1 MQKITVPG
9 TTITSTSR
17 RHLLMG
23 SAGAL
28 ALLALPGCDRSAV
41 KEAATGGA
49 ASGVK
54 TLVLTQSSDFQTG
67 SMMAQNNP
75 NLSIMRV
82 VFNSLTEY
90 DPKTLEPKP
99 SLASSWKMSDDQKT
113 LTLELRTD
121 VLFHNG
127 AKFTSADVL
136 AAIAFLQKDGVPSQ
150 VKHNGKIVTAAAPS
164 ESQVVLTLQH
174 PVSNIFDMLEMMV
187 IPQKDS
193 YEQMLTGAAFVGTG
207 PFKVDSYKHGQG
219 MSLSAN
225 DKYFKGRP
233 KIDKLEV
240 QIVAEAS
247 SRVASLKTGA
257 SHISMDLP
265 PLDITALIADS
276 KFANVIAETWDSA
289 MYVASNVT
297 IGPLDKKEVRQA
309 IAWSVDRDAIVS
321 KVLSGIGQTSSLPW
335 SKNSPAYDE
344 AAARSYKY
352 NPDKA
357 KQMIAAAGAV
367 GKEVKIC
374 YVGAQAAFASVAEIV
389 QAGINAT
396 GLKATMVPMQ
406 PADFFKG
413 LSGEG
418 LPGLFVNGH
427 GFGQLRPATLLKGAF
442 PFNADKNASRFSN
455 DKYKALSNAIWQNT
469 DASKAKAQ
477 YNEVNALLLDEQFVS
492 DLALGAHTYTIS
504 ARVKGL
510 AYTALDYLILD
521 QADLG

>member
-1 MQKITVPG
+1 MKKISISTA
-9 TTITSTSR
+9 TITSSTR
-17 RHLLMG
+17 RQLLMG
-23 SAGAL
+23 SAGAI

-41 KEAATGGA
+41 KEAATGSST
-49 ASGVK
+49 SGVK
-54 TLVLTQSSDFQTG
+54 TLVMTQSTDFNTG
-67 SMMAQNNP
+67 TMMAQNNP

-90 DPKTLEPKP
+90 DPKTMEPKP
-99 SLASSWKMSDDQKT
+99 SLASGWKMSDDQKS
-113 LTLELRTD
+113 LTLDLRTD
-121 VLFHNG
+121 VLFHDG

-136 AAIAFLQKDGVPSQ
+136 AALAFMQKDGVPSQ
-150 VKHNGKIVTAAAPS
+150 VKHNAKIVTASAPS

-193 YEQMLTGAAFVGTG
+193 YEKMLTGAAFVGTG

-233 KIDKLEV
+233 KIDKVEV

-257 SHISMDLP
+257 SHVSMDLP
-265 PLDITALIADS
+265 PLDITGLIADA
-276 KFANVIAETWDSA
+276 KFSNVIAETWDSA

-297 IGPLDKKEVRQA
+297 IAPLDKKEVRQA
-309 IAWSVDRDAIVS
+309 IAWSVDREAIVS

-335 SKNSPAYDE
+335 SKSSLAYD
-344 AAARSYKY
+344 AAAVSHYKY
-352 NPDKA
+352 NPEKA
-357 KQMIAAAGAV
+357 KQMIEAAGAA

-374 YVGAQAAFASVAEIV
+374 YVAAQAGFASVAEIV

-442 PFNADKNASRFSN
+442 PFNADKNASRYSN
-455 DKYKALSNAIWQNT
+455 DQYKALSNAIWENT
-469 DASKAKAQ
+469 DPTKAKAQ
-477 YNEVNALLLDEQFVS
+477 YDEINKLLLDEQFVS
-492 DLALGAHTYTIS
+492 DLALGAHTHTIS
-504 ARVKGL
+504 NRVKGI

-521 QADLG
+521 QADLA

>member
-1 MQKITVPG
+1 MKKPIFPG
-9 TTITSTSR
+9 TPVTSSSR
-17 RHLLMG
+17 RQLLIG

-41 KEAATGGA
+41 KEAATA
-49 ASGVK
+49 STTSGVK

-67 SMMAQNNP
+67 TMMAQNNP
-75 NLSIMRV
+75 NLSVMRV
-82 VFNSLTEY
+82 VFNPLTEY
-90 DPKTLEPKP
+90 DVKTMEPKP
-99 SLASSWKMSDDQKT
+99 SLASAWKMSDDQKT
-113 LTLELRTD
+113 LTLDLRTD

-127 AKFTSADVL
+127 ARFTSADVL
-136 AAIAFLQKDGVPSQ
+136 AAIAFMQKDTTPSQ
-150 VKHNGKIVTAAAPS
+150 VKHNAKIITAAAPS
-164 ESQVVLTLQH
+164 ESQVVLTLAH

-193 YEQMLTGAAFVGTG
+193 YEQMLTGAAFIGTG

-225 DKYFKGRP
+225 EKYFKGRP
-233 KIDKLEV
+233 KIDKLEI

-257 SHISMDLP
+257 VHISMDLP
-265 PLDITALIADS
+265 PLDITGLITDS
-276 KFANVIAETWDSA
+276 KFVNVIAETWDSA
-289 MYVASNVT
+289 MYVGSNVT
-297 IGPLDKKEVRQA
+297 IAPLDKKEVRQA

-335 SKNSPAYDE
+335 SKSSPAYDE
-344 AAARSYKY
+344 AAGSSYKY
-352 NPDKA
+352 NPEKA
-357 KQMIAAAGAV
+357 KQMITAAGAA
-367 GKEVKIC
+367 GQEVKIH
-374 YVGAQAAFASVAEIV
+374 YVAAQAGFASVAEIV

-455 DKYKALSNAIWQNT
+455 DQYKALANAIWQNT
-469 DASKAKAQ
+469 DAGKAKAQ
-477 YNEVNALLLDEQFVS
+477 YAEVSALMLDQQFIS
-492 DLALGAHTYTIS
+492 DLALGAHTYTS
-504 ARVKGL
+504 STRVKGL

-521 QADLG
+521 QADLS

>member
-1 MQKITVPG
+1 MKKPIPFTTVVN
-9 TTITSTSR
+9 STSR
-17 RHLLMG
+17 RQLLMG
-23 SAGAL
+23 GAGAL

-41 KEAATGGA
+41 KEAATGSTT
-49 ASGVK
+49 SGVK
-54 TLVLTQSSDFQTG
+54 TLVMTQSSDFQTG
-67 SMMAQNNP
+67 TMMAQNNP

-82 VFNSLTEY
+82 IFNPLTEY
-90 DPKTLEPKP
+90 DVKTMEPKP
-99 SLASSWKMSDDQKT
+99 SLASGWKMSDDQKT
-113 LTLELRTD
+113 LTLDLRTD
-121 VLFHNG
+121 VTFHNG

-136 AAIAFLQKDGVPSQ
+136 AAIAYMQKDTTPSQ
-150 VKHNGKIVTAAAPS
+150 VKHDAKIITASAAS
-164 ESQVVLTLQH
+164 ESQVVLTLEH

-225 DKYFKGRP
+225 EKYFKGRP

-265 PLDITALIADS
+265 QLDITSLITDS
-276 KFANVIAETWDSA
+276 KFVNVIAETWDSA
-289 MYVASNVT
+289 MYVGSNVT
-297 IGPLDKKEVRQA
+297 IAPLEKKEVRQA

-335 SKNSPAYDE
+335 SKRSLAYDE
-344 AAARSYKY
+344 AASNSYKY

-357 KQMIAAAGAV
+357 KEMITAAGAA
-367 GKEVKIC
+367 GQEVKIH
-374 YVGAQAAFASVAEIV
+374 YVAAQAAFASVAEIV

-427 GFGQLRPATLLKGAF
+427 GFGQMRPATLLKGAF

-455 DKYKALSNAIWQNT
+455 DQYKALANAIWQNT
-469 DASKAKAQ
+469 DAAKAKAL
-477 YNEVNALLLDEQFVS
+477 YGEVNALMLDQQFIS

-504 ARVKGL
+504 TRVKGL

-521 QADLG
+521 QADLT